1 MAVADID
8 FLIMGSLFILAITFM
23 LLCVLREAGSTKPL
37 EASVTTM
44 LWFIIALYYPTFEP
58 AIPGLSWLFFGL
70 GLIFIIVAIKSAID
84 MLGERKRKRGSV
96 EL

>member
-23 LLCVLREAGSTKPL
+23 LLCVLREESPNPL
-37 EASVTTM
+37 EASITTI

-58 AIPGLSWLFFGL
+58 AIPGMSWLFFGL
-70 GLIFIIVAIKSAID
+70 GLIFIIVTIKSAIE
-84 MLGERKRKRGSV
+84 MLGERKSRRWSV
-96 EL
+96 EM